1 MSVVNNLYN
10 PALKIIGSDIKKENL
25 AESFLENPKIIPIE
39 IVDPDLETPG
49 KRAKLWKKPI
59 IKDLEIVILFKEE
72 NNIKNEL
79 QTKYE

>member
-39 IVDPDLETPG
+39 IVS
-49 KRAKLWKKPI
+49 
-59 IKDLEIVILFKEE
+59 
-72 NNIKNEL
+72 
-79 QTKYE
+79 